1 MAVMIVPGVCLWMGY
16 GLFQCLSPRSF
27 RLDLAGGLFV
37 FGLTGALALGW
48 LGLVAAEVGVFSAV
62 ALVASGLAVG
72 TAGWLAQRRR
82 GARVTLDRA
91 DTPRV
96 EIVFLI
102 GLIVLMAML
111 YMRPHEFIF
120 GGADAG
126 VYVNLG
132 AQLARSGRWL
142 IHNPD
147 LAALPPADYAMF
159 FREHPPDLRPQYYY
173 LPGFYVSDA
182 GAATIL
188 PQFYP
193 LHVIW
198 LAFAQG
204 VGGLAANL
212 SMTPLWGMLGVLAF
226 YLAVREA
233 FDRQVAAV
241 GAVLLALTP
250 TQVWFARYPTAEV
263 LTQFL
268 LFSGLYA
275 FARYAR
281 HGEKWSAVL
290 AGLALGQVMLA
301 RIDTYFLVGIPIGYA
316 VYLRL
321 RRKLDRRFWFFAAP
335 MLAMAAHSLVHGVW
349 QAWPYLYNT
358 FLVGGTLTPVRLAAM
373 ACGLL
378 GGVAAFLAVDRWVGR
393 NPAWAA
399 RVDPVWRGARLVLS
413 VGLVLLA
420 LYAYFGLPLTSDPN
434 RQSPYWYGQN
444 TIPDVEPFN
453 FVRLGWYLSPLGLA
467 LGALGLA
474 DVVRRDI
481 SERTWLITGVG
492 LFFSILFLYRTFNNP
507 HHVYVMRRYVPAAI
521 PAFALGAAYVARRL
535 AQWRPAGRSVG
546 YIIAMGLVT
555 LQIGWM
561 TFNGRLMFYEVDYGG
576 GVEQFERLAQAIP
589 PDAVVVFNQNQPVGA
604 GEMYGTPLAYLQ
616 GYTVL
621 SLQGAQFDQ
630 SRWDALVQDWLSAAR
645 PVIVIDTATRAAGLC
660 DRWQCAHLGSV
671 EFSLPILEMVYDHF
685 PRAVHL
691 VQDRLE
697 IYRVSAVRP

>member
-1 MAVMIVPGVCLWMGY
+1 MAVMVVLGVCIWMGY
-16 GLFQCLSPRSF
+16 GLFQFLSPRSF

-37 FGLTGALALGW
+37 FGLAGALALGW
-48 LGLVAAEVGVFSAV
+48 VGLVAAEVGVFSAV
-62 ALVASGLAVG
+62 ALAAIGLAVG

-142 IHNPD
+142 IHDPD

-159 FREHPPDLRPQYYY
+159 FREQPPYLRPQYYY

-193 LHVIW
+193 LHAIW

-281 HGEKWSAVL
+281 HGERWSAAL

-301 RIDTYFLVGIPIGYA
+301 RIDTYFLLGIPIGYA
-316 VYLRL
+316 AYLRL
-321 RRKLDRRFWFFAAP
+321 RRRLDQRFLFFAVP
-335 MLAMAAHSLVHGVW
+335 MLAMAAHSLAHGVW
-349 QAWPYLYNT
+349 QAWPYMYNT

-373 ACGLL
+373 AGGLL
-378 GGVAAFLAVDRWVGR
+378 GGAAAFLAVDRWVGR
-393 NPAWAA
+393 CPDWAA
-399 RVDPVWRGARLVLS
+399 RVEPAWRGARLVLS

-420 LYAYFGLPLTSDPN
+420 LYAYLGLPLTSDPN

-467 LGALGLA
+467 LGVLGFAAILHA
-474 DVVRRDI
+474 EI
-481 SERTWLITGVG
+481 SERTWPIIGVCI
-492 LFFSILFLYRTFNNP
+492 FFSILFVYRTFNNP
-507 HHVYVMRRYVPAAI
+507 HHVYVMRRYVPAVV
-521 PAFALGAAYVARRL
+521 PAFALGMAYTARRVSRWRSGGAIL
-535 AQWRPAGRSVG
+535 AT
-546 YIIAMGLVT
+546 GLVIV
-555 LQIGWM
+555 QM
-561 TFNGRLMFYEVDYGG
+561 CLMVYAQRVMFVQVDYRG
-576 GVEQFERLAQAIP
+576 GVAQFEHFAKSVPTNAIVIF
-589 PDAVVVFNQNQPVGA
+589 DENMPVGPSA
-604 GEMYGTPLAYLQ
+604 IYGTPLAYLK

-621 SLQGAQFDQ
+621 GLRGDQ
-630 SRWDALVQDWLSAAR
+630 LDPVRLDALIRGWLDAQR
-645 PVIVIDTATRAAGLC
+645 PIVVVDTSTRVAKLC
-660 DRWQCAHLGSV
+660 GRWQCSHLGTTR
-671 EFSLPILEMVYDHF
+671 FDLPVLEASYEHKPVSIVY
-685 PRAVHL
+685 
-691 VQDRLE
+691 QQETLE
-697 IYRVSAVRP
+697 LYRVEAALP